1 MILLFLLALLP
12 QVEIISAN
20 PSSVT
25 YRELIPVRVWLDPES
40 RMFHYEGCPE
50 IRAGMRTVSPAAAT
64 LLKYREHSC
73 RALRKN
79 AYAEH
84 TDQRTPHDPRLISV
98 LFLGNS
104 LTYFNE
110 MPRMTAR
117 LGANQNP
124 PLLVDAVTQS
134 GASLE
139 DLWFRTDAVKRIWQ
153 SHWDYVIIQ
162 ERSGSAAMDRGE
174 LFHEYL
180 RRFAD
185 EARKSGARPLL
196 FMTWYPGNE
205 DFFKAAARRANVRL
219 LPVGKAWKSEFDW
232 DGTHPNTAGSYLIA
246 CSVYSLI
253 YNKPAF
259 GAPFDFRDLASKSEF
274 YDAPL
279 LHHALNE
286 EQAKAIQAAAWIAV
300 KNP

>member
-1 MILLFLLALLP
+1 MILLLLFALLP
-12 QVEIISAN
+12 RIEIVAAN
-20 PSSVT
+20 DSSVT
-25 YRELIPVRVWLDPES
+25 YRELVPLRISLDPES
-40 RMFHYEGCPE
+40 RTFHYDGCPE
-50 IRAGMRTVSPAAAT
+50 IRPGMQTVSPAAAT

-73 RALRKN
+73 VTLRKSE
-79 AYAEH
+79 YAQH
-84 TDQRTPHDPRLISV
+84 TEERAPHDPRLISV
-98 LFLGNS
+98 LFVGNS

-117 LGANQNP
+117 LGAKQNP
-124 PLLVDAVTQS
+124 PMLVESVTQS

-162 ERSGSAAMDRGE
+162 ERSGRAAMDRGE

-180 RRFAD
+180 RKFAD
-185 EARKSGARPLL
+185 EARKSGAKPLL

-205 DFFKAAARRANVRL
+205 EFFKAAARRANAGL
-219 LPVGKAWKSEFDW
+219 LPVGKAWQPEFDW
-232 DGTHPNTAGSYLIA
+232 DGIHPNLAGSYLIA
-246 CSVYSLI
+246 CSVYSVI
-253 YNKPAF
+253 YNKPAI
-259 GAPFDFRDLASKSEF
+259 AVPFDFRDLAVKNEF

-279 LHHALNE
+279 LRQTLSE
-286 EQAKAIQAAAWIAV
+286 EQAKAIQAAAWNAV